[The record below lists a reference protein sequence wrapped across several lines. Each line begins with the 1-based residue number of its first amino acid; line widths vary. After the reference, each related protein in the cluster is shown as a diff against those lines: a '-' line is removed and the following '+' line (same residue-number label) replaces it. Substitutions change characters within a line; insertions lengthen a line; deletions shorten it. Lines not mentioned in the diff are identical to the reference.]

1 MGEQKKNGWK
11 MASWALLVTG
21 VIVFAIINILVVF
34 FCYSRHIH
42 RKILDQNMEQIGNV
56 SDYVVRII
64 RNEMKH
70 CIETLE
76 VSEEIFSRQREL
88 ISPESVD
95 QLIQIRD
102 KTGFTIA
109 GLMDR
114 DGNAIDDTGT
124 GWQVDQTGFLKVMDR
139 GEVFISDVFN
149 SERQH
154 MDQILVMV
162 PLETAGQIQGAVWG
176 QYPISFITDIIDQEM
191 DFDLYFQIV
200 DDKGRY
206 ISRSQNENALATERD
221 MLLWEEMERYEYLE
235 GDTVEKVKE
244 KVENYQSGMLY
255 FQYGGQGRYVS
266 YQPLGINNWYV
277 FSAMPSDQL
286 NGYVNEIQG
295 LSLDMLLWFSLSV
308 ALVVGVVI
316 LLAYEGNR
324 RISQKNR
331 ELAIKNQLFRIVMD
345 KTQDTP
351 FELDLA
357 AGRVKIYRSRC
368 QDDAE
373 YDVLENIT
381 PEAMTDRGY
390 IQKKDRGV
398 YEHFYRKV
406 ICGLEV
412 EPLVLQLKADGA
424 WEWNRIHVLTVDETS
439 AVGFLE
445 GYTEQMD
452 QKHKLETIS
461 RKTRTDALT
470 GLYNRETFVEAVE
483 ERLKTI
489 QDLETAGLDAL
500 FILDLDHF
508 KTLNDTL
515 GHMMGDQALKQA
527 GANLRFSIRKT
538 DLAGRLGG
546 DEFVLF
552 LEELPD
558 LFALEQ
564 CAKKVNKALL
574 MSWEREQKRV
584 DISAS
589 VGIAI
594 AERGMAFK
602 ELYEKADQALY
613 EVKRHGRNGYRIAEQ
628 GKP

>member
-1 MGEQKKNGWK
+1 
-11 MASWALLVTG
+11 
-21 VIVFAIINILVVF
+21 
-34 FCYSRHIH
+34 
-42 RKILDQNMEQIGNV
+42 
-56 SDYVVRII
+56 
-64 RNEMKH
+64 
-70 CIETLE
+70 
-76 VSEEIFSRQREL
+76 
-88 ISPESVD
+88 
-95 QLIQIRD
+95 
-102 KTGFTIA
+102 
-109 GLMDR
+109 
-114 DGNAIDDTGT
+114 
-124 GWQVDQTGFLKVMDR
+124 
-139 GEVFISDVFN
+139 
-149 SERQH
+149 
-154 MDQILVMV
+154 
-162 PLETAGQIQGAVWG
+162 
-176 QYPISFITDIIDQEM
+176 M

-470 GLYNRETFVEAVE
+470 GLY
-483 ERLKTI
+483 LSLI
-489 QDLETAGLDAL
+489 H
-500 FILDLDHF
+500 I
-508 KTLNDTL
+508 
-515 GHMMGDQALKQA
+515 
-527 GANLRFSIRKT
+527 
-538 DLAGRLGG
+538 
-546 DEFVLF
+546 
-552 LEELPD
+552 
-558 LFALEQ
+558 
-564 CAKKVNKALL
+564 
-574 MSWEREQKRV
+574 
-584 DISAS
+584 
-589 VGIAI
+589 
-594 AERGMAFK
+594 
-602 ELYEKADQALY
+602 
-613 EVKRHGRNGYRIAEQ
+613 
-628 GKP
+628 